1 MLWFWVI
8 WESVQYCVLNRF
20 RILLGKFQEIFIF
33 IEGVFKMFVKELDKF
48 VEERN
53 DISKIDQKKGNYGG
67 EKQKY

>member
-1 MLWFWVI
+1 
-8 WESVQYCVLNRF
+8 
-20 RILLGKFQEIFIF
+20 
-33 IEGVFKMFVKELDKF
+33 MFVKELDKF